1 MKSSVTDAI
10 KYLKRYINSSP
21 SIGLILGSGLDVDI
35 RVIRAIPYRQI
46 PQFPVPT
53 VMGHQ
58 GLLCLGKVNSIEL
71 LLMKGR
77 IHIYEGYLAKDV
89 AFPVAVMASM
99 GVKKLIVTNSSGGI
113 NRKYAPGDVMFVVD
127 QINLMGDS
135 PLSGPSFVDI
145 SGAYEKSLSRDMIRA
160 GRHAGI
166 KVHLGVLAG
175 VRGPA
180 YETPA
185 EVRMLRKLG
194 ADAVCMSTIPE
205 VIAAKSYG
213 MRVIG
218 LSFIANRA
226 SNFSKKHAHHEV
238 LEMANRSSEKLSL
251 IVKEAVR
258 KFAQHYP

>member
-1 MKSSVTDAI
+1 MKSSVADAI
-10 KYLKRYINSSP
+10 KFLKKHINSSP
-21 SIGLILGSGLDVDI
+21 AIGLILGSGIDVDI
-35 RVIRAIPYRQI
+35 RVTRAIPYRKI

-53 VMGHQ
+53 VKGHQ
-58 GLLCLGKVNSIEL
+58 GLLCLGTVNGIEL
-71 LLMKGR
+71 ILMKGR
-77 IHIYEGYLAKDV
+77 IHIYEGYSAQEV

-99 GVKKLIVTNSSGGI
+99 GVTKLIVTNSSGGI

-135 PLSGPSFVDI
+135 PLSGPSFVDL
-145 SGAYEKSLSRDMIRA
+145 SGAYETSLSEDMLRA
-160 GRHAGI
+160 GRCAGTR
-166 KVHLGVLAG
+166 VHLGVLAG

-185 EVRMLRKLG
+185 EVLMLRKLG

-226 SNFSKKHAHHEV
+226 SSFSKKHAHREV
-238 LEMANRSSEKLSL
+238 LEMANRSSGKMSI

-258 KFAQHYP
+258 KFALHYP